1 MIREVIYFDKAG
13 PQNTD
18 HCLQIVRRLVEDGC
32 HKYVVV
38 ASTTGATGLKAA
50 ETVHALNAQLI
61 VVTHS
66 AGFQKPHIHEL
77 DPEMARAI
85 QALGAQIYT
94 GTILTHSLET
104 GLAQKYSGMY
114 PTTLIAETLRR
125 FGQGVK
131 VGCEI
136 VMEACDSGLVPEG
149 EEVIAVGGT
158 GRGADSVILVRSAV
172 SKRFLDLKVLEILA
186 KPRE

>member
-1 MIREVIYFDKAG
+1 MIREVVYFEKAG
-13 PQNTD
+13 PQYTD
-18 HCLQIVRRLVEDGC
+18 HCLQIVKKLVQAG
-32 HKYVVV
+32 HRYVVV
-38 ASTTGATGLKAA
+38 ASTTGDTGLKAA
-50 ETVHALNAQLI
+50 EMLKGLNAHLV

-66 AGFQKPHIHEL
+66 AGFQKPHTNEL
-77 DPEMARAI
+77 DSEKAKSIRA
-85 QALGAQIYT
+85 AGAQIYT

-104 GLAQKYSGMY
+104 GLAQRHSGIY
-114 PTTLIAETLRR
+114 PTILIAETLRR
-125 FGQGVK
+125 FGHGVK

-136 VMEACDSGLVPEG
+136 VMEACDSGLIPEG

-158 GRGADSVILVRSAV
+158 GRGADSVILARSAT